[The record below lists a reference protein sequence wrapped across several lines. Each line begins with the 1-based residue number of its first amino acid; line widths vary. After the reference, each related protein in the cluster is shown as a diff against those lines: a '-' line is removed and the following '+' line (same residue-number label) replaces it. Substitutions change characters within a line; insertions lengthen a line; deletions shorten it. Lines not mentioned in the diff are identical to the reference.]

1 MIKIPPMYSLTSGK
15 AVMRL
20 DIRLQSFIH
29 SFYQSAVNNPFSC
42 TFFRSFKTCVLRL
55 SVLSS
60 IRSCFCNSVISF
72 MLQRNDEVRKLQF
85 VHLSIILSFF
95 LFFFNRPFV
104 LISAAQSN
112 SCFALS

>member
-1 MIKIPPMYSLTSGK
+1 
-15 AVMRL
+15 MRL
-20 DIRLQSFIH
+20 DIRLHSFIR
-29 SFYQSAVNNPFSC
+29 SFHQSAVNNPFSC

-95 LFFFNRPFV
+95 FFNRPFV
-104 LISAAQSN
+104 LISVAQSN